1 MTGIER
7 IRAELKNVK
16 SDRYY
21 NVLKNPVAEA
31 LISFCE
37 QQPEFDQAV
46 SEAKGSFSDCLAHVC
61 KGIGGAIS
69 DIDAYRK
76 AVGFYF
82 PGAVV
87 EMKMVIRMSEFEAED
102 LPPANEPK
110 PEEKKPAVELSFDLM
125 DLL

>member
-1 MTGIER
+1 MTGVER
-7 IRAELKNVK
+7 IRSELKNVK

-21 NVLKNPVAEA
+21 NVLKNPVADA

-46 SEAKGSFSDCLAHVC
+46 SEAKGSFSGCLAHVC

-69 DIDAYRK
+69 DIDAYRR
-76 AVGFYF
+76 AAEFYF
-82 PGAVV
+82 PGSVV
-87 EMKMVIRMSEFEAED
+87 EMKMVIRMSEYEAED
-102 LPPANEPK
+102 SVPADE
-110 PEEKKPAVELSFDLM
+110 PEEKKPVEELSFDLM

>member
-1 MTGIER
+1 MTGTER
-7 IRAELKNVK
+7 IRSELKVVK

-21 NVLKNPVAEA
+21 NVLKNPVADA
-31 LISFCE
+31 LISFCG

-46 SEAKGSFSDCLAHVC
+46 SEAKGSFTDCLAHVC
-61 KGIGGAIS
+61 KGIGDAIS

-76 AVGFYF
+76 AVEFYF

-87 EMKMVIRMSEFEAED
+87 EMKMVLRMSEFEAEEFPSAD
-102 LPPANEPK
+102 ETK
-110 PEEKKPAVELSFDLM
+110 SEEKKQAAELSFDLM

>member
-76 AVGFYF
+76 AVEFYF

-102 LPPANEPK
+102 FPEAEVVK
-110 PEEKKPAVELSFDLM
+110 PEEKKSAELSFDLM